1 MLIQKDMKMAEVI
14 HLNHHLL
21 HLINRFGIQ
30 LGFGEKSVKDVCS
43 DYDVPLH
50 FFLEIVN
57 TFHDPTYFPVNN
69 MLQFKAGAL
78 VDYLQKT
85 HQYYLEFKI
94 PEIESYI
101 ERLLSDDS
109 MEPEIKHLLSDFFQQ
124 YKSELTTHINKEEQ
138 AVYPYVR
145 ALEQYIN
152 NRGGESEFIQRLKE
166 YSIHDYE
173 EDHDDVE
180 SKLFDLKNIII
191 KYIPKPKDSSIL
203 NVILHELFELEK
215 DLNNH
220 AHIEDLILVPIVE
233 KMEKELMTRSD
244 NSLTD
249 A

>member
-1 MLIQKDMKMAEVI
+1 MLIHKDMKMAEVI

-30 LGFGEKSVKDVCS
+30 LGFGEKSVKDVCA
-43 DYDVPLH
+43 DYNVPLD

-57 TFHDPTYFPVNN
+57 TFHDPTYFPLNN
-69 MLQFKAGAL
+69 MLQFKSGAL

-94 PEIESYI
+94 PEIEGYI

-109 MEPEIKHLLSDFFQQ
+109 MEPEIKNLLSEFFQQ

-138 AVYPYVR
+138 AVYPYIR
-145 ALEQYIN
+145 ALEHFIN
-152 NRGGESEFIQRLKE
+152 NKGNESELVQRLKE

-191 KYIPKPKDSSIL
+191 KYIPKPKDSRIL

-233 KMEKELMTRSD
+233 KMEKELMSRSD
-244 NSLTD
+244 KRQTD